1 MIFIVDFVRRL
12 SLSLSLCRNVTFL
25 NVRIVIHLPCSVP
38 LMSLSRSINKKC
50 PRKCIG
56 TDLVLVKVVSV
67 FFATVGPFPMEMNGR
82 EPQEQGQAD

>member
-1 MIFIVDFVRRL
+1 MIFIVDVVRRL

-56 TDLVLVKVVSV
+56 TDLANVKFIPVCLPQLD
-67 FFATVGPFPMEMNGR
+67 PFQWR
-82 EPQEQGQAD
+82 